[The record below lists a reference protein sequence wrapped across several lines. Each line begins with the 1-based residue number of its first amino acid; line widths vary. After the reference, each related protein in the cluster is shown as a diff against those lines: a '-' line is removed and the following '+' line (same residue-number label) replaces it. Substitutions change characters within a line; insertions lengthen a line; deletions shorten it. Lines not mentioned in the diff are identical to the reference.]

1 MRNPRSQNRTGWIAL
16 ALLLAIAS
24 TAAVV
29 SAQEAGV
36 DQLVEKG
43 RVSYL
48 AHCASCHG
56 REGQGLKALYPALTD
71 SAYLGDR
78 IGELPCLISSGVR
91 GKIVTGKRTKNI
103 RMPAFADLSIEQM
116 NSLISYLQLNWG
128 KGGETVSEQKINQWL
143 RSCP

>member
-1 MRNPRSQNRTGWIAL
+1 MNADRLLRWPVIL
-16 ALLLAIAS
+16 ALLPALMLLS
-24 TAAVV
+24 GCKENNGDPTVYN
-29 SAQEAGV
+29 
-36 DQLVEKG
+36 
-43 RVSYL
+43 R
-48 AHCASCHG
+48 HCASCHG

-91 GKIVTGKRTKNI
+91 GKIVTGKKTKNI
-103 RMPAFADLSIEQM
+103 RMPAFADLSIQQM

>member
-1 MRNPRSQNRTGWIAL
+1 MNVDRLLRWPVIL
-16 ALLLAIAS
+16 ALLPTLMLLS
-24 TAAVV
+24 GCKENRGDPTVYN
-29 SAQEAGV
+29 
-36 DQLVEKG
+36 
-43 RVSYL
+43 R
-48 AHCASCHG
+48 HCASCHG

-103 RMPAFADLSIEQM
+103 RMPAFADLSIQQM

>member
-1 MRNPRSQNRTGWIAL
+1 MNADRLLRWPVIL
-16 ALLLAIAS
+16 ALLPALMLLS
-24 TAAVV
+24 GCKENSGDPTVYN
-29 SAQEAGV
+29 
-36 DQLVEKG
+36 
-43 RVSYL
+43 R
-48 AHCASCHG
+48 HCASCHG

-91 GKIVTGKRTKNI
+91 GKIVTGKKTKNI
-103 RMPAFADLSIEQM
+103 RMPAFADLSIQQM

>member
-1 MRNPRSQNRTGWIAL
+1 MNADRLLRWPAIL
-16 ALLLAIAS
+16 ALLPALMLLS
-24 TAAVV
+24 GCKENRGDPTVYN
-29 SAQEAGV
+29 
-36 DQLVEKG
+36 
-43 RVSYL
+43 R
-48 AHCASCHG
+48 HCASCHG

-103 RMPAFADLSIEQM
+103 RMPAFADLSIQQM

-128 KGGETVSEQKINQWL
+128 KGGETVSEQKISQWL

>member
-1 MRNPRSQNRTGWIAL
+1 MNADRLLRWPVIL
-16 ALLLAIAS
+16 ALLPALMLLS
-24 TAAVV
+24 GCKENRGDPSVYN
-29 SAQEAGV
+29 
-36 DQLVEKG
+36 
-43 RVSYL
+43 R
-48 AHCASCHG
+48 HCASCHG

-103 RMPAFADLSIEQM
+103 RMPAFADLSIQQM

-128 KGGETVSEQKINQWL
+128 KVGETVSEQKISQWL
-143 RSCP
+143 RNCP

>member
-1 MRNPRSQNRTGWIAL
+1 MNADQLLRWPVIL
-16 ALLLAIAS
+16 ALLPALMLLS
-24 TAAVV
+24 GCKENRGDPSVYN
-29 SAQEAGV
+29 
-36 DQLVEKG
+36 
-43 RVSYL
+43 R
-48 AHCASCHG
+48 HCASCHG

-103 RMPAFADLSIEQM
+103 RMPAFADLSIQQM

-128 KGGETVSEQKINQWL
+128 KGGETVSEQKISQWL
-143 RSCP
+143 RNCP

>member
-1 MRNPRSQNRTGWIAL
+1 MKADRLLRWPVIL
-16 ALLLAIAS
+16 ALLPALMLL
-24 TAAVV
+24 
-29 SAQEAGV
+29 SACKENRGDPSV
-36 DQLVEKG
+36 YN
-43 RVSYL
+43 R
-48 AHCASCHG
+48 HCASCHG

-103 RMPAFADLSIEQM
+103 RMPAFANLSIQQM

>member
-1 MRNPRSQNRTGWIAL
+1 MNADRLLRWPVIL
-16 ALLLAIAS
+16 ALLPALMLL
-24 TAAVV
+24 
-29 SAQEAGV
+29 SACKENRGDPSV
-36 DQLVEKG
+36 YN
-43 RVSYL
+43 R
-48 AHCASCHG
+48 HCASCHG
-56 REGQGLKALYPALTD
+56 REGQGLRALYPALTD
-71 SAYLGDR
+71 SAYLGHR

-103 RMPAFADLSIEQM
+103 RMPAFANLSIQQM

>member
-1 MRNPRSQNRTGWIAL
+1 MNADQLLRWPVIL
-16 ALLLAIAS
+16 ALLPALMLLS
-24 TAAVV
+24 GCKENRGDPSVYN
-29 SAQEAGV
+29 
-36 DQLVEKG
+36 
-43 RVSYL
+43 R
-48 AHCASCHG
+48 HCASCHG

-103 RMPAFADLSIEQM
+103 RMPAFADLSIQQM

-128 KGGETVSEQKINQWL
+128 KGGETVSEQKISQWL

>member
-1 MRNPRSQNRTGWIAL
+1 MNADRLLCWPVIL
-16 ALLLAIAS
+16 ALLPTLMLLS
-24 TAAVV
+24 GCKENRGDPTVYN
-29 SAQEAGV
+29 
-36 DQLVEKG
+36 
-43 RVSYL
+43 R
-48 AHCASCHG
+48 HCASCHG

-103 RMPAFADLSIEQM
+103 RMPAFADLSIQQM

-128 KGGETVSEQKINQWL
+128 KGGETVSEQKISQWL